1 MLRSRESRERRWKVA
16 STSCDAGNVEDMAAE
31 FTVDEA
37 RERLVELLDRA
48 ESGEEIVITRF
59 GAPSVWLQP
68 ARTRST
74 TGGFAAGVIAAS
86 WVVPTGGDAFDV
98 GTDYWPDSSAG

>member
-1 MLRSRESRERRWKVA
+1 
-16 STSCDAGNVEDMAAE
+16 MAAE
-31 FTVDEA
+31 FSVDEA

-68 ARTRST
+68 ARARST
-74 TGGFAAGVIAAS
+74 GGLAAGVIAAA
-86 WVVPTGGDAFDV
+86 WVAPDAGEAFDV
-98 GTDYWPDSSAG
+98 GTDYWPDSSA

>member
-1 MLRSRESRERRWKVA
+1 
-16 STSCDAGNVEDMAAE
+16 MAAE
-31 FTVDEA
+31 FSVDEA

-68 ARTRST
+68 ARTRSA

-86 WVVPTGGDAFDV
+86 WVVPTAGDAFDV
-98 GTDYWPDSSAG
+98 GTDYWPDTSAG

>member
-1 MLRSRESRERRWKVA
+1 M
-16 STSCDAGNVEDMAAE
+16 AE
-31 FTVDEA
+31 FSVDEA

-68 ARTRST
+68 ARSGS
-74 TGGFAAGVIAAS
+74 TGGRFAAGVIAAS
-86 WVVPTGGDAFDV
+86 WVAPAAGDSFDV
-98 GTDYWPDSSAG
+98 GTDYWPDSSA

>member
-1 MLRSRESRERRWKVA
+1 
-16 STSCDAGNVEDMAAE
+16 MAAE
-31 FTVDEA
+31 FSVDEA

-68 ARTRST
+68 ARPRSG
-74 TGGFAAGVIAAS
+74 GGFAAGVIAAA
-86 WVVPTGGDAFDV
+86 WVAPAAGDAFDV
-98 GTDYWPDSSAG
+98 GTDYWPDSSSSG

>member
-1 MLRSRESRERRWKVA
+1 
-16 STSCDAGNVEDMAAE
+16 MAAE
-31 FTVDEA
+31 FSVDEA

-68 ARTRST
+68 AQPRSS
-74 TGGFAAGVIAAS
+74 GGFAAGVIAAA
-86 WVVPTGGDAFDV
+86 WVAPVAGDAFDV
-98 GTDYWPDSSAG
+98 GTDYWPDSSA